1 MSVEIGNAIIG
12 LLVLAVLLAATIP
25 ATAFLCR
32 YRTSRKRRVSYGT
45 LLAGASVIP
54 LVLAVVMTCT
64 EPDIWWSHEHKASPY
79 DFFVMLVFL
88 MLLCVLPALCVVVH
102 YQRKKK
108 RDETPV
114 A

>member
-1 MSVEIGNAIIG
+1 VNVVSVAIGNAIIG
-12 LLVLAVLLAATIP
+12 LLGLAGLMAATIP

-32 YRTSRKRRVSYGT
+32 HRISRKRRVSYGT
-45 LLAGASVIP
+45 LFAGTSVIP
-54 LVLAVVMTCT
+54 LVLAAVMTCT

-79 DFFVMLVFL
+79 DFFVLLVFL

-108 RDETPV
+108 Q
-114 A
+114 